1 MIHLTERIALAGHID
16 DTLELPFDLRQKS
29 RLRVTL
35 ASGQEA
41 ALFLTRG
48 IILRGGD
55 LLKSED
61 GLNGKS
67 VVVQVVAA
75 QEPVYNVIAPTQR
88 DLMCAAYHLGN
99 RHVPLQIGDGWLR
112 LEQDHV
118 LKDMLIGL
126 GMYVS
131 EVITPFEPE
140 AGAYGGGHR
149 HGQDDDAMANLRS
162 PNSRLS
168 KSSSPSRVKNG

>member
-1 MIHLTERIALAGHID
+1 MIHLTERIAIAGHID
-16 DTLELPFDLRQKS
+16 DTVELPFDLRQKS
-29 RLRVTL
+29 RLRVKL

-48 IILRGGD
+48 VILRGGD

-61 GLNGKS
+61 GL
-67 VVVQVVAA
+67 VVQVQAA
-75 QEPVYNVIAPTQR
+75 QEPVYNVIAPTPR

-112 LEQDHV
+112 LEQDYV
-118 LKDMLIGL
+118 LRDMLLGL
-126 GMYVS
+126 GMQVS
-131 EVITPFEPE
+131 EVFAPFEPE

-149 HGQDDDAMANLRS
+149 HGHDDDATANLRP
-162 PNSRLS
+162 PNIRSTTRL
-168 KSSSPSRVKNG
+168 KNG

>member
-1 MIHLTERIALAGHID
+1 MIHLTARIAASGHID

-29 RLRVTL
+29 RLRCKL
-35 ASGQEA
+35 ASGQET

-61 GLNGKS
+61 GPDGKS
-67 VVVQVVAA
+67 IVVQVIAA

-112 LEQDHV
+112 LEQDYV

-126 GMYVS
+126 GMQVA
-131 EVITPFEPE
+131 ETVAPFEPE

-149 HGQDDDAMANLRS
+149 HGLDVDAMINLR
-162 PNSRLS
+162 PPQLQNKAKL
-168 KSSSPSRVKNG
+168 KHGE

>member
-1 MIHLTERIALAGHID
+1 MIHVTERIALSGRID
-16 DTLELPFDLRQKS
+16 DTVELPFDLRQKS
-29 RLRVTL
+29 RLRIKL

-61 GLNGKS
+61 GPDGQS
-67 VVVQVVAA
+67 IVVQVIAA

-112 LEQDHV
+112 LEQDYV
-118 LKDMLIGL
+118 LKEMLLGL
-126 GMYVS
+126 GMQVS
-131 EVITPFEPE
+131 ETVAPFEPE

-149 HGQDDDAMANLRS
+149 HGHDDDATANLR
-162 PNSRLS
+162 P
-168 KSSSPSRVKNG
+168 PSQRISTGQKNG

>member
-1 MIHLTERIALAGHID
+1 MIHLTERITVSGHID

-29 RLRVTL
+29 RLRVKL
-35 ASGQEA
+35 ASGNEA

-55 LLKSED
+55 LLKSAD
-61 GLNGKS
+61 GL
-67 VVVQVVAA
+67 VVQIMAA
-75 QEPVYNVIAPTQR
+75 QEPVYNVIAPTAR

-112 LEQDHV
+112 LEQDYV
-118 LKDMLIGL
+118 LRDMLLGL
-126 GMYVS
+126 GMQVS
-131 EVITPFEPE
+131 EVNAPFEPE

-149 HGQDDDAMANLRS
+149 HGDDALHSLR
-162 PNSRLS
+162 PKNSGRAH
-168 KSSSPSRVKNG
+168 G